1 MEKAPPPAAFPYVI
15 RVVHEVVG
23 RSNARTVPIEYR
35 LIKGD
40 HRIVSGFLAAGQLL
54 VKAVLDGVFLLF

>member
-1 MEKAPPPAAFPYVI
+1 MEKAPPPAVFPYVI
-15 RVVHEVVG
+15 RVVQEVAG

-40 HRIVSGFLAAGQLL
+40 HRIVPR
-54 VKAVLDGVFLLF
+54 